1 MMIQAT
7 VIGDVV
13 GSRRE
18 ASRTTLHA
26 RLTRVLERVNVD
38 LAPVTPLRVTVGDE
52 YQGCFA
58 SVAAAVAATL
68 RLRLWLAP
76 DVEVRHGI
84 GWGGVEVLEEAPR
97 VEDGPGWWAAREA
110 IETVTRYEA
119 DPAMRRLRTAYERAP
134 DSVDGPDP
142 AVVNAALMMRDQLL
156 AGLAPASLS
165 VLDGMLRDMSQRDL
179 AHDLGVSPSAVSQRI
194 RRDGLAVL
202 AEADRR
208 LGGVR

>member
-1 MMIQAT
+1 MTQAT

-13 GSRRE
+13 GSRKE
-18 ASRTTLHA
+18 ASRATLHA
-26 RLTRVLERVNVD
+26 RLTTVLERVNAELD
-38 LAPVTPLRVTVGDE
+38 PTTPLRVTVGDE

-58 SVAAAVAATL
+58 SVGAAVAATL

-76 DVEVRHGI
+76 EVEVRHGI
-84 GWGGVEVLEEAPR
+84 GWGAVEVLEESPR
-97 VEDGPGWWAAREA
+97 VEDGPGWWAARAA
-110 IETVTRYEA
+110 IETVSRYEA
-119 DPAMRRLRTAYERAP
+119 DPSLRRLRTAYERAADVP
-134 DSVDGPDP
+134 DGADP
-142 AVVNAALMMRDQLL
+142 AMVNAALMTRDELL

-208 LGGVR
+208 LGAVR